1 MKHRAQTCL
10 RWLVA
15 GWLALA
21 ALLSA
26 QAAPGSDALRVDLP
40 DVSVTDQDGRERRF
54 TTDLLKGRTV
64 AINFVFT
71 TCTSICTPL
80 GAAFKSIQDE
90 LQRSGASDVHLIS
103 VSVDPLNDTPE
114 AMRAFGQKFGAGK
127 QWTLVTGGRRSI
139 DAILKAFGVG
149 SSLSDPNDHSP
160 MIFLGHVPSA
170 RWSRAYGL
178 SDPATIARQLMTLRT
193 APASAAAAPNT
204 AAATQAPAL
213 TAVRQAAADLASRAS
228 PVALPAGSRGAAYFT
243 NLPLL
248 TQDRAVRFYDDLIRD
263 RVVLIHSFYAN
274 CRDICSPL
282 SFNLAQAQRQLAEQ
296 VRTPVQV
303 ISISTDPL
311 ADVPE
316 VLREYAARHGAGPG
330 WAFVTGKKEN
340 VDWVLHK
347 LGLYQEAKEAHTA
360 VLWVGNDRTGT
371 WLKLHAMAPPEA
383 IVQAVRKVL

>member
-1 MKHRAQTCL
+1 MRSRARTIASWLLASVLAFALVPSRAAGAPVPDTKTL
-10 RWLVA
+10 RIVA
-15 GWLALA
+15 
-21 ALLSA
+21 
-26 QAAPGSDALRVDLP
+26 P
-40 DVSVTDQDGRERRF
+40 DVDVVDQTGRTRRF
-54 TTDLLKGRTV
+54 ASDLLRGRTV

-80 GAAFKSIQDE
+80 GAAFKSLQDE
-90 LQRSGASDVHLIS
+90 LARTGATDVHLIS

-139 DAILKAFGVG
+139 DAILQAFGVG
-149 SSLSDPNDHSP
+149 SSLADPNDHSA
-160 MIFLGHVPSA
+160 MIFLGHTASG

-178 SDPATIARQLMTLRT
+178 SDPASIARQLMALRAEP
-193 APASAAAAPNT
+193 APAGAAASAPL
-204 AAATQAPAL
+204 A
-213 TAVRQAAADLASRAS
+213 AVRQAAADVASRAT
-228 PVALPAGSRGAAYFT
+228 PVSLPAGSRGSAYFT

-248 TQDRAVRFYDDLIRD
+248 TQDRPVRFYDDLIRD
-263 RVVLIHSFYAN
+263 RVVLIHSFFAN

-282 SFNLAQAQRQLAEQ
+282 SFNLAQAQRLLAEQ
-296 VRTPVQV
+296 VQTPVQIV
-303 ISISTDPL
+303 SISTDPL
-311 ADVPE
+311 ADVPD
-316 VLREYAARHGAGPG
+316 VLQAYARRHGAGPG

-347 LGLYQEAKEAHTA
+347 LGLYPETKEAHTA
-360 VLWVGNDRTGT
+360 VLWIGNDRTGT